1 MIEVQ
6 HLTKRYGRITAVDD
20 VSFRVE
26 RGEILGFLGPNGA
39 GKTTTM
45 RILTGYMPA
54 TEGKALVAGFDVFDQ
69 PVEAK
74 RRTGYLPET
83 PPLYPDM
90 TVLEY
95 LRFVAKIKGVPSAE
109 RRQRIQAVMER
120 TRIADMANRLC
131 GNLSK
136 GYKQRVGLAQALI
149 HNPDVLILDEPTAGL
164 DPKQIIETRELIK
177 GLAGDHT
184 IVLST
189 HILPEVSQ
197 TCQRVVIIAK
207 GKVVAVDTPDNL
219 TARLQGSEMLYVQ
232 VDSSGADVSAVL
244 GSVAGVI
251 RIAESDRKN
260 GVVGYEVE
268 SERGQDI
275 RRELARTI
283 VGSGWGLLELRP
295 TRISL
300 EEIFLKLTT
309 VESDAAPVEQ
319 TGTEEQMVANGNTL
333 AIAHKEL
340 RAYFVS
346 PIAYVIIGGFA
357 FLYGYFYI
365 AILSFFVRQSMQM
378 LQMGGPPTANIN
390 EMMIRPLMQNVTVL
404 VLFVMPMIT
413 MRTYSEEKRS
423 GTIELL
429 LTSPLTDLQI
439 VLGKFL
445 GAMALYVVMLAVTL
459 IHVAILFIYGN
470 PEWKPIAT
478 AYLGLL
484 LLGGSFISLGLFIS
498 SLTKNQ
504 IVAAM
509 ITFAV
514 FLFLWIITWI
524 GSVSGP
530 TVSGITT
537 YLSIIDLGEDFW
549 KGVIDTTHLIYYLSF
564 ITFGLFLTVKSVDSE
579 RWRG

>member
-6 HLTKRYGRITAVDD
+6 HLTKRYGRVTAVDD

-90 TVLEY
+90 SVIEY

-120 TRIADMANRLC
+120 TRIADMGKRAC

-136 GYKQRVGLAQALI
+136 GYRQRVGLAQALI

-207 GKVVAVDTPDNL
+207 GKVVAIDTPDNL
-219 TARLQGSEMLYVQ
+219 TARLQGSETLYVQ
-232 VDSSGADVSAVL
+232 VDASGADISASL
-244 GSVAGVI
+244 GRVAGVI
-251 RIAESDRKN
+251 RVAEADRKN
-260 GVVGYEVE
+260 GMVGYEIE

-275 RRELARTI
+275 RRDLAREI

-309 VESDAAPVEQ
+309 VESDEAPAERLE
-319 TGTEEQMVANGNTL
+319 TEEQMVANG
-333 AIAHKEL
+333 
-340 RAYFVS
+340 
-346 PIAYVIIGGFA
+346 
-357 FLYGYFYI
+357 
-365 AILSFFVRQSMQM
+365 
-378 LQMGGPPTANIN
+378 
-390 EMMIRPLMQNVTVL
+390 
-404 VLFVMPMIT
+404 
-413 MRTYSEEKRS
+413 
-423 GTIELL
+423 
-429 LTSPLTDLQI
+429 
-439 VLGKFL
+439 
-445 GAMALYVVMLAVTL
+445 
-459 IHVAILFIYGN
+459 
-470 PEWKPIAT
+470 
-478 AYLGLL
+478 
-484 LLGGSFISLGLFIS
+484 
-498 SLTKNQ
+498 
-504 IVAAM
+504 
-509 ITFAV
+509 
-514 FLFLWIITWI
+514 
-524 GSVSGP
+524 
-530 TVSGITT
+530 
-537 YLSIIDLGEDFW
+537 
-549 KGVIDTTHLIYYLSF
+549 
-564 ITFGLFLTVKSVDSE
+564 
-579 RWRG
+579 